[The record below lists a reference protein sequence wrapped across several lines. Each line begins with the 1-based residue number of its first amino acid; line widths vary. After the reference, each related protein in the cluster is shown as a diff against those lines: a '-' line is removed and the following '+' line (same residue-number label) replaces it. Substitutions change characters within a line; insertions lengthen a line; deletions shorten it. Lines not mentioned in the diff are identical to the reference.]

1 MLSETERRILKLI
14 KESGEISRVDISR
27 KTGLSKPVV
36 SIVTSKLIKN
46 GLIREIGEGRSTKK
60 TGRRP
65 IMLSFVPDY
74 MYVVGLDVGGTK
86 LEGVLADLE
95 GNIVNEVVIP
105 TESIRTEKDL
115 FNLVLYSVETLM
127 KGREDKILGIGIGV
141 PGTVDWKTGIIN
153 YMPAFELRNVNLK
166 KYVQEKFNLT
176 VLIENDVNLDAL
188 AESKIGAGKG
198 FKYIL
203 LVSIGTGTGAG
214 LILNGAIF
222 RGSCGK
228 AGEVGYIITDWEKE
242 KFFSKDSFGYLE
254 EWFSGQSLERKFS
267 ERGFERDLKD
277 VFNLLNEDGEIEKI
291 IREGCEHLALAI
303 ANAIVLLNPEIVII
317 KGGIGYNQYEK
328 IMAYTVPILE
338 KVVPPE
344 IFEDVSFRK
353 GKLERFGVALGG
365 VFLVIEEILKI

>member
-1 MLSETERRILKLI
+1 MLSETERKILKLI
-14 KESGEISRVDISR
+14 KEHGKISRVDISR

-36 SIVTSKLIKN
+36 SIVTSRLIKN
-46 GLIREIGEGRSTKK
+46 GLIKEVGEGKSTKK

-74 MYVVGLDVGGTK
+74 MYVVGLDIGGTK

-95 GNIVNEVVIP
+95 GNIVDKIVAP
-105 TESIRTEKDL
+105 TKDVHTEKDL
-115 FNLVLYSVETLM
+115 YDLVSHSVKALI
-127 KGREDKILGIGIGV
+127 KGRKNKILGIGIGV

-166 KYVQEKFNLT
+166 DYVQKKFDLT

-203 LVSIGTGTGAG
+203 MVSIGTGTGAG

-222 RGSCGK
+222 RGSYGK
-228 AGEVGYIITDWEKE
+228 AGEFGYIITDWEKE
-242 KFFSKDSFGYLE
+242 KLFSRDSFGYLE
-254 EWFSGQSLERKFS
+254 EWFSGQALERKFS
-267 ERGFERDLKD
+267 EKGLGSNLKD
-277 VFNLLNEDGEIEKI
+277 IFDLLDKDKTVERI
-291 IREGCEHLALAI
+291 IKEGCEHLALAI

>member
-1 MLSETERRILKLI
+1 
-14 KESGEISRVDISR
+14 ISRVDISR

-36 SIVTSKLIKN
+36 SIVTSRLIKN
-46 GLIREIGEGRSTKK
+46 GLIKEVGEGKSTKK

-74 MYVVGLDVGGTK
+74 MYVVGLDIGGTK

-95 GNIVNEVVIP
+95 GNIVDKIVAP
-105 TESIRTEKDL
+105 TKDVHTEKDL
-115 FNLVLYSVETLM
+115 YDLVSHSVKALI
-127 KGREDKILGIGIGV
+127 KGRKNKILGIGIGV

-166 KYVQEKFNLT
+166 DYVQKKFDLT

-203 LVSIGTGTGAG
+203 MVSIGTGTGAG

-222 RGSCGK
+222 RGSYGK
-228 AGEVGYIITDWEKE
+228 AGEFGYIITDWEKE
-242 KFFSKDSFGYLE
+242 KLFSRDSFGYLE
-254 EWFSGQSLERKFS
+254 EWFSGQALERKFS
-267 ERGFERDLKD
+267 EKGLGSNLKD
-277 VFNLLNEDGEIEKI
+277 IFDLLDKDKTVERI
-291 IREGCEHLALAI
+291 IKEGCEHLALAI